1 MLTVISE
8 FMSETRVTVRGVVIV
23 CEFDIMLQDV
33 LLEIDSARV

>member
-8 FMSETRVTVRGVVIV
+8 FMSETRGTVRVVVV
-23 CEFDIMLQDV
+23 CEFDIMLQEV

>member
-1 MLTVISE
+1 M
-8 FMSETRVTVRGVVIV
+8 TVRDVVVVV